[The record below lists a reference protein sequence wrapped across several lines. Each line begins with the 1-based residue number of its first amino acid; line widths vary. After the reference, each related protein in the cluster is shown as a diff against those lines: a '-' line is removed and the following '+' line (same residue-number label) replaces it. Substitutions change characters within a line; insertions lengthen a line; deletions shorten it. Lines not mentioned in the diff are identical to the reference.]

1 MLLSLLLRDRS
12 TVYTIGQGRH
22 QMGADAVNK
31 EQQVVETVFQNI
43 AQDVEINRVIAVHE
57 DVAKSDHAAEGHRER
72 RLDPAVPFEEIEQF
86 TVRPR
91 FAEAQVRDDVRG
103 NIEGGLNGDL
113 QRVLDESLLAH
124 VMRDLGRA
132 REPSKV
138 RNQTLD
144 VARSSASV
152 TDTLAWRA
160 VLSENWLQVE
170 RLVSCP
176 HFEANAERSVGVD
189 DQSASAQHTGA

>member
-1 MLLSLLLRDRS
+1 MPSFPSNVNRKGPGPVHRLDDRAG
-12 TVYTIGQGRH
+12 TPPDGR
-22 QMGADAVNK
+22 GRG
-31 EQQVVETVFQNI
+31 EQRAT
-43 AQDVEINRVIAVHE
+43 
-57 DVAKSDHAAEGHRER
+57 KPDHAAERHRER
-72 RLDPAVPFEEIEQF
+72 RLDPAVPFKEIEQL

-113 QRVLDESLLAH
+113 QRVLDESLFAQ

-144 VARSSASV
+144 
-152 TDTLAWRA
+152 
-160 VLSENWLQVE
+160 E
-170 RLVSCP
+170 REL
-176 HFEANAERSVGVD
+176 
-189 DQSASAQHTGA
+189 